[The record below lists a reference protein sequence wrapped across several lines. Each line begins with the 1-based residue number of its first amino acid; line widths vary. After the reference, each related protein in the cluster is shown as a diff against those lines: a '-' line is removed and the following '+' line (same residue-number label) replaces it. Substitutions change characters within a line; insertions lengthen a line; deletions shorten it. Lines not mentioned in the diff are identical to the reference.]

1 MTSRSAEH
9 VTTGAPA
16 LEIQDVVAG
25 YGGGDVLHGV
35 TMQVYEGGITCVV
48 GPNGAGKSTLL
59 GTISGLL
66 NPRLGQ
72 VSLRGERLSGK
83 TPRQVLDMGVVLVP
97 QNHSLFREMTV
108 RENIVLGGYIL
119 RQRGLADRRLASVL
133 EMFPQVTEWLG
144 KKAGSL
150 SGGQQR
156 LVEFARCLMLDP
168 SLVILDEPSMGL
180 SPKVLKSVFD
190 AVRMMHA
197 QGKTI
202 LLVEQNARAGLR
214 LSTHGVVLE
223 NGRVRLAGSGH
234 EVLHHPEI
242 GALYLGG
249 AVTDSSGTASPRP
262 RPRTR
267 RPRGSPPRTRRRCPP
282 RPREPIPSLTA
293 RLRTARRERHRRP
306 LIIDA
311 HCHVIVPEMTARSV
325 PEAWRPALR
334 TEGGRRI
341 VGFRG
346 RELTSA
352 VGEFSDVEVML
363 ADAAG
368 TGVGHLLLSPWI
380 NLVPVDA
387 APDEA
392 RLVCRVQ
399 NESLARLVAAYPGR
413 LSAVGAVP
421 VQDPE
426 LAARELAAP
435 DGRARP
441 ARRGDPVQR
450 GRPLSGRRLLPPVL
464 GGGRRDRRAGL
475 HPPVHP
481 GLRDPRPGRLLPVE
495 LGRQPAGNRGHRGAH
510 RGGGG
515 AGALPAAADPAGSR
529 RRRAAGAARAAAPR
543 PRHPARGR
551 GAPRARAPTC
561 RCAGSTTTR

>member
-1 MTSRSAEH
+1 MTSRSAEP

-16 LEIQDVVAG
+16 LEVQDVVAG

-83 TPRQVLDMGVVLVP
+83 SPRQVLDMGVVLVP
-97 QNHSLFREMTV
+97 QNHSLFRDMTV
-108 RENIVLGGYIL
+108 RENILLGGYIL
-119 RQRGLADRRLASVL
+119 RQRGLADRRLDNVM
-133 EMFPQVTEWLG
+133 EMFPQVSDWLS

-190 AVRMMHA
+190 AVRLMHN

-249 AVTDSSGTASPRP
+249 AVTPPDDPGTPAASGSAASPGGTTAASPDGTA
-262 RPRTR
+262 
-267 RPRGSPPRTRRRCPP
+267 
-282 RPREPIPSLTA
+282 A
-293 RLRTARRERHRRP
+293 R
-306 LIIDA
+306 
-311 HCHVIVPEMTARSV
+311 
-325 PEAWRPALR
+325 
-334 TEGGRRI
+334 
-341 VGFRG
+341 
-346 RELTSA
+346 
-352 VGEFSDVEVML
+352 
-363 ADAAG
+363 
-368 TGVGHLLLSPWI
+368 
-380 NLVPVDA
+380 
-387 APDEA
+387 
-392 RLVCRVQ
+392 
-399 NESLARLVAAYPGR
+399 
-413 LSAVGAVP
+413 
-421 VQDPE
+421 
-426 LAARELAAP
+426 
-435 DGRARP
+435 
-441 ARRGDPVQR
+441 
-450 GRPLSGRRLLPPVL
+450 
-464 GGGRRDRRAGL
+464 
-475 HPPVHP
+475 
-481 GLRDPRPGRLLPVE
+481 
-495 LGRQPAGNRGHRGAH
+495 
-510 RGGGG
+510 
-515 AGALPAAADPAGSR
+515 
-529 RRRAAGAARAAAPR
+529 
-543 PRHPARGR
+543 
-551 GAPRARAPTC
+551 
-561 RCAGSTTTR
+561 

>member
-9 VTTGAPA
+9 VTTAAPA

-35 TMQVYEGGITCVV
+35 TMQVYEAGITCVV

-83 TPRQVLDMGVVLVP
+83 SPRQVLDMGVVLVP

-133 EMFPQVTEWLG
+133 EMFPQVTDWLG

-168 SLVILDEPSMGL
+168 SLVILDEPSMAL

-190 AVRMMHA
+190 AVRLMHA

-249 AVTDSSGTASPRP
+249 AVTDSSGTASP
-262 RPRTR
+262 
-267 RPRGSPPRTRRRCPP
+267 
-282 RPREPIPSLTA
+282 A
-293 RLRTARRERHRRP
+293 A
-306 LIIDA
+306 
-311 HCHVIVPEMTARSV
+311 
-325 PEAWRPALR
+325 EA
-334 TEGGRRI
+334 
-341 VGFRG
+341 
-346 RELTSA
+346 
-352 VGEFSDVEVML
+352 
-363 ADAAG
+363 ADAA
-368 TGVGHLLLSPWI
+368 
-380 NLVPVDA
+380 A
-387 APDEA
+387 AA
-392 RLVCRVQ
+392 I
-399 NESLARLVAAYPGR
+399 
-413 LSAVGAVP
+413 
-421 VQDPE
+421 
-426 LAARELAAP
+426 
-435 DGRARP
+435 
-441 ARRGDPVQR
+441 
-450 GRPLSGRRLLPPVL
+450 
-464 GGGRRDRRAGL
+464 
-475 HPPVHP
+475 
-481 GLRDPRPGRLLPVE
+481 
-495 LGRQPAGNRGHRGAH
+495 
-510 RGGGG
+510 
-515 AGALPAAADPAGSR
+515 AAADAEAMPAEGGGSDP
-529 RRRAAGAARAAAPR
+529 AADGTAANGTVANGTAANGTVANGTVANGTAPR
-543 PRHPARGR
+543 
-551 GAPRARAPTC
+551 
-561 RCAGSTTTR
+561 